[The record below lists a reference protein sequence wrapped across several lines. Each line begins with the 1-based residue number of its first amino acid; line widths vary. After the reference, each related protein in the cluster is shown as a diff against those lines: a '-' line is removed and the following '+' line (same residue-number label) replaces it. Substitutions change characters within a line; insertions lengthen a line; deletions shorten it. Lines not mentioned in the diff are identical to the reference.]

1 MNIIYH
7 ITTHKEWN
15 EAMKTGQ
22 LVAASLALEGFI
34 HCSTKEQVDGVLN
47 RYFKGKTDLV
57 KLTIDADNL
66 TNRLQYDLAPSIG
79 QEFPHVYGSINLS
92 AVMIVEEI
100 PEVRN

>member
-34 HCSTKEQVDGVLN
+34 LCSTKEQVDGVVN
-47 RYFKGKTDLV
+47 R
-57 KLTIDADNL
+57 
-66 TNRLQYDLAPSIG
+66 
-79 QEFPHVYGSINLS
+79 
-92 AVMIVEEI
+92 
-100 PEVRN
+100 